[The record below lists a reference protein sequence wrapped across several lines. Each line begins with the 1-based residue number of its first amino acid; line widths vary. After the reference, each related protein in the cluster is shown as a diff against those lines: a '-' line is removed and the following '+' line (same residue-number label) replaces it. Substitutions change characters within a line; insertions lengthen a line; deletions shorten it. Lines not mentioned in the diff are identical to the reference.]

1 LAGPS
6 PECQALEQ
14 LLVEDKRKVPG
25 KRWGR
30 ILQNGIIL
38 KDFFQGI
45 EHVGHLAQSY
55 GGTPMHLRS
64 SRSNVMALTSV
75 LLSLLIAGPAVAQ
88 PPASKNFVT
97 HLTGAEEVPER
108 DCPGQG
114 QAIFQ
119 LSKDGT
125 ELSYKL
131 ISSNIENVVA
141 AHIHL
146 APAGANGNVVLFL
159 FGPAPPAEGRHDGV
173 LGEGTATAAD
183 LVGPLTGQPLSALV
197 TNMRVGN
204 AYVNVHTND
213 GVAPTNTGCGDF
225 PGGEIRGQIRTAG
238 PTN

>member
-1 LAGPS
+1 MVRNTA
-6 PECQALEQ
+6 
-14 LLVEDKRKVPG
+14 
-25 KRWGR
+25 
-30 ILQNGIIL
+30 QNGLRVII
-38 KDFFQGI
+38 G
-45 EHVGHLAQSY
+45 
-55 GGTPMHLRS
+55 
-64 SRSNVMALTSV
+64 ALIPLVFTAPV
-75 LLSLLIAGPAVAQ
+75 VAE
-88 PPASKNFVT
+88 PPAAKNFVT

-131 ISSNIENVVA
+131 IASNIENVVA
-141 AHIHL
+141 AHIHVG
-146 APAGANGNVVLFL
+146 AAGVNGPVVLFL
-159 FGPAPPAEGRHDGV
+159 FGNAPPAGGRHDGV

-238 PTN
+238 PTE